1 MCTRRARLNRDVA
14 KADVILTNF
23 TQPAK
28 CKEARVN
35 LVKIWL
41 RLQYKGKIS
50 DFVTYL
56 HPSLLESSSSVG
68 KIQSR

>member
-1 MCTRRARLNRDVA
+1 MCTRRARLRRDVA

-28 CKEARVN
+28 CKEGRVN
-35 LVKIWL
+35 LVKICL

-50 DFVTYL
+50 VVTYL
-56 HPSLLESSSSVG
+56 HHLSLESFSSLD
-68 KIQSR
+68 KFQSR

>member
-1 MCTRRARLNRDVA
+1 MCTRRARPRRDVA

-41 RLQYKGKIS
+41 RFG
-50 DFVTYL
+50 
-56 HPSLLESSSSVG
+56 
-68 KIQSR
+68 

>member
-28 CKEARVN
+28 YKEARVN
-35 LVKIWL
+35 LVQIWL
-41 RLQYKGKIS
+41 RLQYTGKIS
-50 DFVTYL
+50 VVTYL
-56 HPSLLESSSSVG
+56 HPSLLESSSFVG

>member
-1 MCTRRARLNRDVA
+1 MCTRRARLRRDVA

-28 CKEARVN
+28 CKEGRVN
-35 LVKIWL
+35 LVKICL

-50 DFVTYL
+50 VVTYL
-56 HPSLLESSSSVG
+56 HPSFIRIVFFYGQIS
-68 KIQSR
+68 I